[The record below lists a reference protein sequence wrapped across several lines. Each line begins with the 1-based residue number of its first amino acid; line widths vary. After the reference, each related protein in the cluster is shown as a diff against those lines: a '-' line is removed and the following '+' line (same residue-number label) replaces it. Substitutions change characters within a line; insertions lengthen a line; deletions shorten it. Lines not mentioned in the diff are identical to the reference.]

1 MLGTQRS
8 GFSLLE
14 VLIALLLLLLILQ
27 AGWAITAAM
36 ARGAAALADRS
47 ESLAAA
53 RATAWIIQEELEGA
67 RAGQDVSIPSGDTI
81 ALRAF
86 RGTALVCAFVPP
98 SALFV
103 RWSGMRAPNP
113 AKDSALALL
122 GSAARSGGWVAVGLR
137 SRSAAPGACPSRVGG
152 VEERWTVDEPV
163 GAVLVS
169 PSQIVLLR
177 VFERGSYH
185 VSDEAL
191 RYRIGSGGRQPL
203 TPPALDPA
211 RSGLSASAPG
221 RLVLAVATRGS
232 RGGRKGPAWERVF
245 PLAGVW

>member
-1 MLGTQRS
+1 MLITPRS
-8 GFSLLE
+8 GFSVLE
-14 VLIALLLLLLILQ
+14 ALIALLLLLLILQ
-27 AGWAITAAM
+27 AGWAITTGM

-67 RAGQDVSIPSGDTI
+67 RAGLDVSIPSRDTI

-86 RGTALVCAFVPP
+86 RGTALVCAFVAP
-98 SALFV
+98 SALPV
-103 RWSGMRAPNP
+103 RWSGVRAPDP

-122 GSAARSGGWVAVGLR
+122 GSAARSGEWFAVGLR
-137 SRSAAPGACPSRVGG
+137 SRSAAPGACPWRAGG

-163 GAVLVS
+163 GAPVV

-203 TPPALDPA
+203 TPPALDPV

-232 RGGRKGPAWERVF
+232 RGGRNGPAWERVF